1 MRNEQVDEMLAHPF
15 FGCERDEFPADN
27 VENMRFPVYLFN
39 FMGKTGKVQ

>member
-1 MRNEQVDEMLAHPF
+1 MDEMLAHPF
-15 FGCERDEFPADN
+15 LGCERDEFPADN